1 VARGDQRE
9 RASRKQVARLLLWL
23 VLVLATASPL
33 TDPSLVQAEPTVP
46 PGPLAAEWGV
56 AIDPLQCPVARTG
69 TPRASCL
76 ARVPADQE
84 AIAPDGTW
92 WRLRFAD
99 SAHAADWVARL
110 LRSPGIRELEPA
122 VRLSYQ
128 WMPGDPLVAQQDWLR
143 VAGFPNAWDDTIGR
157 VDVVVAVIDSGVA
170 ASHPDLAGKLLPGYD
185 YLHRDSEPDD
195 EVGHGTA
202 VAGIIAA
209 AADSQGI
216 TGGAPGVRLLP
227 LKVGDQSGASS
238 LLIAEAIYGAIE
250 RGAQVINL
258 SLGADTPSATLERA
272 IEQAY
277 DQGIVVVAAAGNTPD
292 AVTFPASYP
301 EVIAVGG
308 ATADGKRL
316 ASFSSRLTRVDLIA
330 PAENVLTTSWD
341 GQEPGWDPRTGTS
354 FAAPIVSAAA
364 ALVRSIAPD
373 SSVEWVRQALR
384 ETAQP
389 LDPPGQPGAGSGLLS
404 ASGAVERAVLRRFA
418 QGWQRA
424 DLPVAAGQ
432 ATRSWL
438 WGPSAF
444 AVGREP
450 YAETRAG
457 TRAVAYFD
465 KARLEL
471 TDPDKP
477 PSDPWSV
484 TSGLLAK
491 ELITGLEQ
499 VGDAT
504 FVPRQPAA
512 VPVAGDPDDPNGPT
526 YATLAAVLGAPPSG
540 EGETIVQ
547 TIDRAGRIG
556 SDERLAQY
564 DVRAGPLVP
573 ETGHRI
579 ASVFWD
585 FLQQEDV
592 VYEAGGFT
600 TDRLFWPLFAVTGF
614 PITEAY
620 WTRAKV
626 GGVERDVLVQCFER
640 RCLTYTPD
648 NPPGWRVELGNV
660 GQHYYRWRYGTVPT
674 GPVTND
680 PVALAPVD
688 GSRRG

>member
-1 VARGDQRE
+1 
-9 RASRKQVARLLLWL
+9 VARLLLWL

-341 GQEPGWDPRTGTS
+341 GQEPDWEPRTGTS

-364 ALVRSIAPD
+364 ALVRSIAQTAA
-373 SSVEWVRQALR
+373 SSGCVKHCARRHSHSTRPGNR
-384 ETAQP
+384 E
-389 LDPPGQPGAGSGLLS
+389 PGAACSRPAGQSS
-404 ASGAVERAVLRRFA
+404 APCSAASPRPGNGPISRWRPGKRPVPGCGGPAPSRSGASRTPRRTPERARSPTSTRH
-418 QGWQRA
+418 GW
-424 DLPVAAGQ
+424 
-432 ATRSWL
+432 
-438 WGPSAF
+438 
-444 AVGREP
+444 
-450 YAETRAG
+450 
-457 TRAVAYFD
+457 
-465 KARLEL
+465 
-471 TDPDKP
+471 
-477 PSDPWSV
+477 
-484 TSGLLAK
+484 
-491 ELITGLEQ
+491 
-499 VGDAT
+499 
-504 FVPRQPAA
+504 
-512 VPVAGDPDDPNGPT
+512 N
-526 YATLAAVLGAPPSG
+526 
-540 EGETIVQ
+540 
-547 TIDRAGRIG
+547 
-556 SDERLAQY
+556 
-564 DVRAGPLVP
+564 
-573 ETGHRI
+573 
-579 ASVFWD
+579 
-585 FLQQEDV
+585 
-592 VYEAGGFT
+592 
-600 TDRLFWPLFAVTGF
+600 
-614 PITEAY
+614 
-620 WTRAKV
+620 
-626 GGVERDVLVQCFER
+626 
-640 RCLTYTPD
+640 
-648 NPPGWRVELGNV
+648 
-660 GQHYYRWRYGTVPT
+660 
-674 GPVTND
+674 
-680 PVALAPVD
+680 
-688 GSRRG
+688 